1 MDTSGHRNHEY
12 VCYIKGNHYFKQVIM
27 VDILEPHGER
37 IAVHL
42 VKLYAMVKTH
52 GASQCQCCRPCQGV
66 IRSKLEAKCGCA
78 KTWRREKF
86 LEVWVNCPA
95 AVSACWRMREA
106 CSQSGFAAVGRMSVF
121 GATCHAH
128 IGQNL
133 VCGGNLRR
141 QRSIE
146 ARGNVARDISRRVGA
161 NGPQRAPR
169 SARQRAEGTRIL
181 VPRVAQAPTWRRSNS
196 LA

>member
-141 QRSIE
+141 QRSAE
-146 ARGNVARDISRRVGA
+146 ARGNVAIDISRRVGA

-181 VPRVAQAPTWRRSNS
+181 VP
-196 LA
+196 

>member
-1 MDTSGHRNHEY
+1 MIIVN
-12 VCYIKGNHYFKQVIM
+12 
-27 VDILEPHGER
+27 ILELYGER
-37 IAVHL
+37 IAVNS
-42 VKLYAMVKTH
+42 VKPNTMIKTH
-52 GASQCQCCRPCQGV
+52 GASQCWCYRPCQGV

-86 LEVWVNCPA
+86 LEVWMNCPS
-95 AVSACWRMREA
+95 AVSAWWRMREA

-121 GATCHAH
+121 GATRHAH

-146 ARGNVARDISRRVGA
+146 ARGNVAIDISRRVGA